1 VDSLQS
7 GHGPAREA
15 GYGVGHQGAADD
27 REEECG
33 GRASP
38 EGPLGSAWAGGCP
51 TVAGEDGMTLQHT
64 RDPYVHTGV
73 CVRPHPNKSANTRNC
88 LSGSWSV
95 VHCLYGTRGPK
106 SRGLK
111 V

>member
-38 EGPLGSAWAGGCP
+38 EGPLGSAWAGGAHAHAHVGTNTNWRC
-51 TVAGEDGMTLQHT
+51 TH
-64 RDPYVHTGV
+64 
-73 CVRPHPNKSANTRNC
+73 PHMHHHSLLKMRESTDDTNTR
-88 LSGSWSV
+88 V
-95 VHCLYGTRGPK
+95 RAEAK
-106 SRGLK
+106 IDI
-111 V
+111 